1 MGIMHPYS
9 IFINTTDKFEDCWQ
23 PFFKLFTIY
32 WPDYKGTIY
41 LNTEH
46 KEYRYG
52 NLNIVSIKNCER
64 FENSPNTWSECL
76 ETGVKYIDN
85 EILLYMQ
92 EDYFLNNP
100 VAHDTVYDLAIKMR
114 EEGMDCIHLT
124 DQHSTG
130 PFLPS
135 PYSNLWRFS
144 KYAHHKIS
152 CQAALWKKETLIQYI
167 RSYENPWQF
176 ELYGTLR
183 AQLSNP
189 AFYTMNRDIYKIN
202 KREVVPYIFTGV
214 IQGRW
219 YEKVV
224 DLFTKHDIVVDYSVR
239 GFTTEADK
247 YAILPRIKR
256 KIKDIN
262 STSIIEIL
270 KWKFLSKLAK
280 LKG

>member
-1 MGIMHPYS
+1 MYPYS
-9 IFINTTDKFEDCWQ
+9 IFVNTTDKFEDCWL

-32 WPDYKGTIY
+32 WPDFKGTIY

-46 KEYRYG
+46 KEFTYE
-52 NLNIVSIKNCER
+52 NLHIVSIRNCER
-64 FENSPNTWSECL
+64 FDYKPETWSECL
-76 ETGVKYIDN
+76 EAGAGFVDN
-85 EILLYMQ
+85 EVLLYMQ
-92 EDYFLNNP
+92 EDYFLHSP
-100 VAHDTVYDLAIKMR
+100 VENEAIYALAMR
-114 EEGMDCIHLT
+114 MRGEKIDCIHLT

-130 PFLPS
+130 PFQKLKDEKI
-135 PYSNLWRFS
+135 WRLE

-152 CQAALWKKETLIQYI
+152 CQAALWKKDTLINYI
-167 RSYENPWQF
+167 RKYENPWQF

-183 AQLSNP
+183 AQLTDP
-189 AFYTMNRDIYKIN
+189 VIYTVNRDEYKIGR
-202 KREVVPYIFTGV
+202 RELVPYIFTGV

-224 DLFTKHDIVVDYSVR
+224 DLFSKHDIKVDYSIR

-262 STSIIEIL
+262 KTSILEII
-270 KWKFLSKLAK
+270 KLRFFGK
-280 LKG
+280 TLNV